1 MSTDFAFGPFVLD
14 RRSGRLLREGQP
26 VAVSSKGLQL
36 LEALLGAPGRVLT
49 KAELMRAAWGDT
61 AVEESN
67 LSVQI
72 AALRKKLGPSAD
84 GGDWIATI
92 PRVGYRF
99 VGLPA
104 KEPMERIGEPKM
116 SGTEREHR
124 PSIAALPFANLSGDK
139 EQEYLADGITE
150 DIITALTRFRW
161 LFVIARN
168 SSFAYKHKSL
178 DAKQIAQ
185 ELGVEYLI
193 EGSVRRSGQKI
204 RISAQLVEAT
214 SGKHIWAERYD
225 LEMTEVFAIQDEIAE
240 RVAGAIEP
248 ELLQSEGAQAA
259 ARHTGNITA
268 WDTVRRGTW
277 HFHQVTRENHLK
289 ARELFRQAVKLDPDL
304 PEGHLWLGRVSNGL
318 VAYGWSD
325 DPAADLQEGTEAA
338 LKAVQLDERNP
349 YAHYALAIVSVY
361 ANRLEQSISAARKA
375 IEISP
380 SFALGHLVLGM
391 ALLFSGRAS
400 EAIAPLEYGLRLS
413 PYDPQNFVWFNIL
426 ALARLFSGRAEA
438 GLEAAARALQV
449 RPNWWT
455 SLEVLV
461 CCYAA
466 LGKWDEARRFAQ
478 QMATVA
484 RQPGDV
490 LAPLKAHNPE
500 WKEQMTS
507 ALRRT
512 NALSDQ

>member
-1 MSTDFAFGPFVLD
+1 MSTDFTFGPFILD
-14 RRSGRLLREGQP
+14 RQRGRLLRAGQP
-26 VAVSSKGLQL
+26 IAVSSKGLQL
-36 LEALLGAPGRVLT
+36 LEALVASPGRVLPKT
-49 KAELMRAAWGDT
+49 ELMRAAWGNA

-72 AALRKKLGPSAD
+72 AALRKQLGPNAD
-84 GGDWIATI
+84 GSDWIVTI

-104 KEPMERIGEPKM
+104 QEQTEKTTENAPL
-116 SGTEREHR
+116 TERERR
-124 PSIAALPFANLSGDK
+124 PSIAVLPFANLSGEK

-161 LFVIARN
+161 FFVIARN
-168 SSFAYKHKSL
+168 SSFAYKGKSI
-178 DAKQIAQ
+178 DAKQVAQ
-185 ELGVEYLI
+185 ELGVQYLL
-193 EGSVRRSGQKI
+193 EGSVRRSGQQI
-204 RISAQLVEAT
+204 RISAQLVDAA

-225 LEMTEVFAIQDEIAE
+225 LELADVFAIQDEIAE

-248 ELLQSEGAQAA
+248 ELLKTEGVQAA
-259 ARHTGNITA
+259 ARHTGNMTA
-268 WDTVRRGTW
+268 WDLVRRGTW
-277 HFHQVTRENHLK
+277 HFHQVNRENHLK
-289 ARELFRQAVKLDPDL
+289 ARELFRQACKLDPDL
-304 PEGHLWLGRVSNGL
+304 PEALLWLGRVSAG
-318 VAYGWSD
+318 VVPYGWSD
-325 DPAADLQEGTEAA
+325 NPVADLREGMEAA

-349 YAHYALAIVSVY
+349 YTHYALAIVS
-361 ANRLEQSISAARKA
+361 AFADQLEQSISAARKA

-413 PYDPQNFVWFNIL
+413 PYDPQNFVWFNLL

-466 LGKWDEARRFAQ
+466 LEKWDEAQRCAQ
-478 QMATVA
+478 QMATVTK
-484 RQPGDV
+484 QPGDV
-490 LAPLKAHNPE
+490 LAPLKSHNPA
-500 WKEQMTS
+500 WAEQMDS
-507 ALRRT
+507 ALGRATRP
-512 NALSDQ
+512 

>member
-1 MSTDFAFGPFVLD
+1 MSHDFAFGPFVLD
-14 RRSGRLLREGQP
+14 TQRAMLLRDGRP
-26 VAVSSKGLQL
+26 IAVSSKGLQL
-36 LEALLGAPGRVLT
+36 LQALLSSPGQVLT
-49 KAELMRAAWGDT
+49 KTELMQVAWGDA

-72 AALRKKLGPSAD
+72 AGLRKQLGPTPE
-84 GGDWIATI
+84 GGEWIATA

-99 VGLPA
+99 IGLPA
-104 KEPMERIGEPKM
+104 QAPAEDAKASKT
-116 SGTEREHR
+116 SFAERENR
-124 PSIAALPFANLSGDK
+124 PSIAVLPFANLSGEK

-161 LFVIARN
+161 FFVIARN
-168 SSFAYKHKSL
+168 SSFAYKYRSL
-178 DAKQIAQ
+178 GAKQIAQ
-185 ELGVEYLI
+185 ELGVQYLL
-193 EGSVRRSGQKI
+193 EGSLRRSSQQI
-204 RISAQLVEAT
+204 RISAQLVDAT

-225 LEMTEVFAIQDEIAE
+225 LELTEVFAIQDAIAE

-248 ELLQSEGAQAA
+248 ELLRTEGAQAA

-268 WDTVRRGTW
+268 WDLVRRGTW

-289 ARELFRQAVKLDPDL
+289 ARELFREACKLDPEL
-304 PEGHLWLGRVSNGL
+304 PEAHLWLGRVSAG
-318 VAYGWSD
+318 VVFYGWSG
-325 DPAADLQEGTEAA
+325 DPVADLREGMEAA
-338 LKAVQLDERNP
+338 VKAVQLDERNP
-349 YAHYALAIVSVY
+349 YTHYALAMVSAV
-361 ANRLEQSISAARKA
+361 AERFEPSISAARKA

-380 SFALGHLVLGM
+380 NFALGHLVFGM

-413 PYDPQNFVWFNIL
+413 PYDPQNFVWFNFL
-426 ALARLFSGRAEA
+426 ALARLFAGRAEA

-466 LGKWDEARRFAQ
+466 LEKWDEARRCAQ
-478 QMATVA
+478 QMDSVT
-484 RQPGDV
+484 RQPDDV
-490 LAPLKAHNPE
+490 LAPLKTHNPGWADE
-500 WKEQMTS
+500 MN
-507 ALRRT
+507 
-512 NALSDQ
+512 NALQKAGGKC

>member
-1 MSTDFAFGPFVLD
+1 MSTDFAFGPFILD
-14 RRSGRLLREGQP
+14 RQRGRLLREGRP
-26 VAVSSKGLQL
+26 VAVSSKGLRL
-36 LEALLGAPGRVLT
+36 LEALLGSAGLVLT
-49 KAELMRAAWGDT
+49 KTELMQAAWGDT
-61 AVEESN
+61 AIEESN

-72 AALRKKLGPSAD
+72 AALRKQLGPTAD
-84 GGDWIATI
+84 GGDWITTI

-99 VGLPA
+99 VGFAA
-104 KEPMERIGEPKM
+104 KEPIEKIAESKASP
-116 SGTEREHR
+116 TEGGEHR
-124 PSIAALPFANLSGDK
+124 PSIAVLPFANLSGEK

-161 LFVIARN
+161 FFVIARN
-168 SSFAYKHKSL
+168 SSFAYKYKSL

-185 ELGVEYLI
+185 ELGVQYLL
-193 EGSVRRSGQKI
+193 EGSVRKSDQQI

-225 LEMTEVFAIQDEIAE
+225 LELTEAFAIQDAIAE

-248 ELLQSEGAQAA
+248 ELLKTEGAQAA

-268 WDTVRRGTW
+268 WDLVRRGTW
-277 HFHQVTRENHLK
+277 HFHQVTRENHLR
-289 ARELFRQAVKLDPDL
+289 ARELFRQACKLDPDL
-304 PEGHLWLGRVSNGL
+304 PEAHLWLGRVSAG
-318 VAYGWSD
+318 VVPYGWSD
-325 DPAADLQEGTEAA
+325 NPVADLQEGVDAA
-338 LKAVQLDERNP
+338 LRAVQLDERNP
-349 YAHYALAIVSVY
+349 YTNYALAIVSVY
-361 ANRLEQSISAARKA
+361 SERFEQAISAARKA
-375 IEISP
+375 IELSP

-426 ALARLFSGRAEA
+426 ALARLFSGRPEA

-466 LGKWDEARRFAQ
+466 LGKWDEARRCAQ
-478 QMATVA
+478 HMASVTK
-484 RQPGDV
+484 QPGDV
-490 LAPLKAHNPE
+490 LAPLKARNPA
-500 WKEQMTS
+500 WADQMTS
-507 ALRRT
+507 ALRRA
-512 NALSDQ
+512 NA

>member
-1 MSTDFAFGPFVLD
+1 MSTDFAFGPFILD
-14 RRSGRLLREGQP
+14 RQRGRLLREGRP
-26 VAVSSKGLQL
+26 IAVSSKGFKL
-36 LEALLGAPGRVLT
+36 LEALLGSSGRVLT
-49 KAELMRAAWGDT
+49 KTELMRAAWGDT

-72 AALRKKLGPSAD
+72 AALRKQLGPTAD
-84 GGDWIATI
+84 GGDWITTI

-99 VGLPA
+99 VGLPE
-104 KEPMERIGEPKM
+104 KESVEQIAEPKA
-116 SGTEREHR
+116 SPGGREPR
-124 PSIAALPFANLSGDK
+124 PSIAVLPFANLSGEK

-161 LFVIARN
+161 FFVISRN
-168 SSFAYKHKSL
+168 SSFAYKGKAL

-185 ELGVEYLI
+185 DLGVQYLL
-193 EGSVRRSGQKI
+193 EGSVRKSGQQI
-204 RISAQLVEAT
+204 RISAQLIDAT
-214 SGKHIWAERYD
+214 SGQHIWAERYD
-225 LEMTEVFAIQDEIAE
+225 LEMTEVFAIQDAIAE

-248 ELLQSEGAQAA
+248 ELLRTEGAQAA
-259 ARHTGNITA
+259 ARHTGNMTA
-268 WDTVRRGTW
+268 WDLVRRGTW
-277 HFHQVTRENHLK
+277 HFHQVTRENHRK
-289 ARELFRQAVKLDPDL
+289 ARELFRQACKLDPEL
-304 PEGHLWLGRVSNGL
+304 PEAHLWLGRVSAG
-318 VAYGWSD
+318 VVPYGWSD
-325 DPAADLQEGTEAA
+325 NPVADLQEGMDAA

-349 YAHYALAIVSVY
+349 YTHYALAIISVF
-361 ANRLEQSISAARKA
+361 ADQFEQSISAARKA

-391 ALLFSGRAS
+391 ALLFSGRPS

-466 LGKWDEARRFAQ
+466 LGKLDEARRCAQ
-478 QMATVA
+478 QMANVT

-490 LAPLKAHNPE
+490 LAPLKAHNPA
-500 WKEQMTS
+500 WAEQMAS
-507 ALRRT
+507 VLRRA
-512 NALSDQ
+512 NA